1 MGGIESVLVFALE
14 LEEDGFSVKDIGLE
28 GWMRDGL
35 AFLEDG
41 GEFFVRIEAF
51 SEIVE
56 GFDERKLFV
65 EILEALLALGVL
77 EGVFCAFEG
86 EQVFAFIEG
95 IEFVDAADGSFDDLG
110 IGFAEECDQRGELL
124 ESVVEALCAQGEG
137 GERLFFVEVGGLAGF
152 RVLVSPCVFV
162 GVECFLSALP

>member
-14 LEEDGFSVKDIGLE
+14 LEEDGFSVEEIGLE
-28 GWMRDGL
+28 GRMRDGL
-35 AFLEDG
+35 AFLKDG

-51 SEIVE
+51 SDIVE
-56 GFDERKLFV
+56 GFDEGKFFI
-65 EILEALLALGVL
+65 EFSDALSMFGVL

-95 IEFVDAADGSFDDLG
+95 VEFVDAADGSFDDLG

-124 ESVVEALCAQGEG
+124 ESVVEALCAQGE
-137 GERLFFVEVGGLAGF
+137 
-152 RVLVSPCVFV
+152 
-162 GVECFLSALP
+162 